1 MPAPVAAPSIAMTAR
16 LLSSGATTARA
27 LIEAALTRIE
37 AENPG
42 TRVFIATCAEAA
54 LGAADDSDRR
64 RAVGASLGPLDGVPV
79 AVKDNID
86 VEGMATTGGTRHRFA
101 APADAGVVRRLRA
114 AGAVILGKLNMHEGA
129 LGATTDNP
137 FWGRCDNPAV
147 PGHTPG
153 GSSGG
158 SGAAVAAGLVPLALG
173 TDTMGSVRIP
183 AAYCGVWGLKPT
195 RGLFATS
202 GLLHLSWTLDTIGPL
217 ANAAEDLAVC
227 AEAMAGFDRR
237 DPRSVAPPPGWS
249 AALDTALSPGQIT
262 LGTVDPAALAECEP
276 RVLAAYQGVLG
287 RLRGAGVALEP
298 VTVAGWE
305 PGAARRAGL
314 LVSEAECASLLGET
328 LDRYPGDFSEGFRK
342 MLDYGRKA
350 PAERLARAYWLFD
363 ELRASTLAALDGLD
377 GIVMPTTPQHAFP
390 HGAPAPANQADFTA
404 IANIAGLPCVSFPLG
419 VAPGEPPAA
428 AQIMGKPFA
437 ESRILSIARLL
448 A

>member
-1 MPAPVAAPSIAMTAR
+1 MTASSLAATAR
-16 LLSSGATTARA
+16 LLSSGETTARA
-27 LIEAALTRIE
+27 LAETALARID
-37 AENPG
+37 AENPDSH
-42 TRVFIATCAEAA
+42 VFIATDAEAA
-54 LGAADDSDRR
+54 LRAADESDGR
-64 RAVGASLGPLDGVPV
+64 RASGARLGPLDGVPV

-86 VEGMATTGGTRHRFA
+86 VAGMATTGGTRHRFA
-101 APADAGVVRRLRA
+101 APALQDAGVVRRLRA
-114 AGAVILGKLNMHEGA
+114 AGAVVIGKLNMHEGA

-137 FWGRCDNPAV
+137 FWGRCENPAM

-158 SGAAVAAGLVPLALG
+158 SGAAVAAGLVPVALG

-202 GLLHLSWTLDTIGPL
+202 GLLYLSWTLDTIGPL
-217 ANAAEDLAVC
+217 ATCADDLSVC
-227 AEAMAGFDRR
+227 AEAMAGFDAR

-249 AALDTALSPGQIT
+249 AGLDTSLSPDRIT
-262 LGTVDPAALAECEP
+262 LGVVDAAALAECEP
-276 RVLAAYQGVLG
+276 RVLAAYEGLLD
-287 RLRGAGVALEP
+287 RLRDAGVTLRQ

-314 LVSEAECASLLGET
+314 LVSEAECASLLAET
-328 LDRYPGDFSEGFRK
+328 LDRHPDGFTEGFRK

-363 ELRASTLAALDGLD
+363 ELRAATLAALDGLD
-377 GIVMPTTPQHAFP
+377 GIVMPTAPQHAFR
-390 HGAPAPANQADFTA
+390 HGTPAPVNQADFTA
-404 IANIAGLPCVSFPLG
+404 IANIAGLPSVSFPLD
-419 VAPGEPPAA
+419 VAPGQPPAA